1 MHQLPHQR
9 HSSHLH
15 QDRSPTDPSF
25 LANMSAVRRVPS
37 NSKLATIAA
46 GAAVTTSRHAALK
59 RPRTPDILTRSAL
72 GRRRASTGI
81 PWLPATVC
89 TILPMPLVS
98 GATAAGF
105 KVVRLLGSEEF
116 GELYVAEH
124 PRFPRHQMLQL
135 IPADVSADLD
145 YRERFTEESDLAAA
159 LWHPHIVGLTDR
171 GEFDGQLW
179 LSMDY
184 VDGIDAAQLLG
195 DSYPDG
201 MPPKMVVEIVSAI
214 ADALDYAHDRGVLHR
229 YVNPSNILVSKSQ
242 SDRRRIAL
250 VGFGIARR
258 LGDTNTLT
266 RANVII
272 GIASFAA
279 PEQLMDDVVDGRA
292 DQYALAG
299 TAFHLLTGSP
309 PFAHFNPAVLIS
321 KHLNDRPPR
330 PSDLRPDLTDFD
342 AIFVRALAKDPI
354 DRFRRCRDFAKA
366 LEATGDTRS
375 VFRGASAFQEASDLR
390 DTGATALLAVPKTD
404 AVPPSEPAAP
414 APPDAESDDALA
426 PPDALSDSEVDDV
439 ITSAQPAVSGA
450 IADDTSAASHS
461 RWMLHTTA
469 IAGTIMVVVLAWFL
483 GVRALRSA
491 SESNDTPTSVE
502 TTSAEPTT
510 PRAHPAPA
518 TATPP
523 PAITTPP
530 PAAPAPTHAIPPAMV
545 TPPAPA
551 ATTPPTS
558 RSSPPA
564 TTTPPAS
571 SPSPR
576 QTAVPPTTGPHSTP
590 PMADV
595 DTRPAIGMPCGPEQ
609 TGATTVSNTGGPV
622 SCVGTP
628 GGSAWEPPGG

>member
-1 MHQLPHQR
+1 
-9 HSSHLH
+9 
-15 QDRSPTDPSF
+15 
-25 LANMSAVRRVPS
+25 
-37 NSKLATIAA
+37 
-46 GAAVTTSRHAALK
+46 
-59 RPRTPDILTRSAL
+59 
-72 GRRRASTGI
+72 
-81 PWLPATVC
+81 
-89 TILPMPLVS
+89 
-98 GATAAGF
+98 
-105 KVVRLLGSEEF
+105 
-116 GELYVAEH
+116 
-124 PRFPRHQMLQL
+124 
-135 IPADVSADLD
+135 
-145 YRERFTEESDLAAA
+145 
-159 LWHPHIVGLTDR
+159 
-171 GEFDGQLW
+171 
-179 LSMDY
+179 
-184 VDGIDAAQLLG
+184 
-195 DSYPDG
+195 
-201 MPPKMVVEIVSAI
+201 
-214 ADALDYAHDRGVLHR
+214 
-229 YVNPSNILVSKSQ
+229 
-242 SDRRRIAL
+242 
-250 VGFGIARR
+250 
-258 LGDTNTLT
+258 
-266 RANVII
+266 
-272 GIASFAA
+272 
-279 PEQLMDDVVDGRA
+279 MDDVVDGRA

-404 AVPPSEPAAP
+404 AVPPTEPAAP

-426 PPDALSDSEVDDV
+426 PPDALPDSEVDDV
-439 ITSAQPAVSGA
+439 ITSAEPAVSGA
-450 IADDTSAASHS
+450 IADDTSTASHS
-461 RWMLHTTA
+461 RRMLHTTA
-469 IAGTIMVVVLAWFL
+469 IAGTIVVVVLAWFL

-530 PAAPAPTHAIPPAMV
+530 PAPPAPTHAIPPAMV

-551 ATTPPTS
+551 ATTPSTS
-558 RSSPPA
+558 RWSPPA

-590 PMADV
+590 PMAGV

>member
-1 MHQLPHQR
+1 
-9 HSSHLH
+9 
-15 QDRSPTDPSF
+15 
-25 LANMSAVRRVPS
+25 
-37 NSKLATIAA
+37 
-46 GAAVTTSRHAALK
+46 
-59 RPRTPDILTRSAL
+59 
-72 GRRRASTGI
+72 
-81 PWLPATVC
+81 
-89 TILPMPLVS
+89 MPLVS

-105 KVVRLLGSEEF
+105 KVVRLLGSGEI

-124 PRFPRHQMLQL
+124 PKFPRHQMLQL

-145 YRERFTEESDLAAA
+145 YRERFAQESDLAAA

-171 GEFDGQLW
+171 GEFEGQLW

-184 VDGIDAAQLLG
+184 VDGTDAAQLLG

-242 SDRRRIAL
+242 SDGRRIAL

-321 KHLNDRPPR
+321 KHLNDRAPR
-330 PSDLRPDLTDFD
+330 PSDVRPDLTDFD
-342 AIFVRALAKDPI
+342 AIFARALAKDPI

-366 LEATGDTRS
+366 LEATGGTRS
-375 VFRGASAFQEASDLR
+375 VFRGASAFREASDLR
-390 DTGATALLAVPKTD
+390 DAGATALLAVPKTD
-404 AVPPSEPAAP
+404 AVAPTEPAAP

-426 PPDALSDSEVDDV
+426 PPDALPDAEVDDV

-450 IADDTSAASHS
+450 IADDTSTASHS
-461 RWMLHTTA
+461 RRMLHTTA
-469 IAGTIMVVVLAWFL
+469 IAGTIMVVALAWFL

-530 PAAPAPTHAIPPAMV
+530 PAPPAPTHAIPPAMV

-558 RSSPPA
+558 RPSPPA

-576 QTAVPPTTGPHSTP
+576 QTTVPPTTGPHSTSP
-590 PMADV
+590 IAGL

-609 TGATTVSNTGGPV
+609 TGTTTVSNTGGPV

>member
-1 MHQLPHQR
+1 
-9 HSSHLH
+9 
-15 QDRSPTDPSF
+15 
-25 LANMSAVRRVPS
+25 
-37 NSKLATIAA
+37 
-46 GAAVTTSRHAALK
+46 
-59 RPRTPDILTRSAL
+59 
-72 GRRRASTGI
+72 
-81 PWLPATVC
+81 
-89 TILPMPLVS
+89 MPLVI

-105 KVVRLLGSEEF
+105 KIVRLLGSGEI
-116 GELYVAEH
+116 GELYLAEH
-124 PRFPRHQMLQL
+124 PRFPRHQLLQI

-145 YRERFTEESDLAAA
+145 YRERFTQESDLAAA

-171 GEFDGQLW
+171 GEFEGQLW

-184 VDGIDAAQLLG
+184 VDGTDAAQLLG

-201 MPPKMVVEIVSAI
+201 MPPKMVVGIVSAI

-266 RANVII
+266 RAKVII

-321 KHLNDRPPR
+321 KHLNDRVPR
-330 PSDLRPDLTDFD
+330 PSHVRPDLTDFD
-342 AIFVRALAKDPI
+342 AIFARALAKDPI

-366 LEATGDTRS
+366 LEATGGTRS
-375 VFRGASAFQEASDLR
+375 PFRGASAFRQASDLR
-390 DTGATALLAVPKTD
+390 DAGATALLAVPETD
-404 AVPPSEPAAP
+404 AVAPTEAAAPAPPDRVAPTDPAAP

-426 PPDALSDSEVDDV
+426 PPDVLPDTEVDAV
-439 ITSAQPAVSGA
+439 ITSAEPAVSGA
-450 IADDTSAASHS
+450 IADDTSTASHS
-461 RWMLHTTA
+461 RRMLHTTA
-469 IAGTIMVVVLAWFL
+469 IAGTITVVVLAWFL

-510 PRAHPAPA
+510 PRAPPAPA

-523 PAITTPP
+523 PAMATPP
-530 PAAPAPTHAIPPAMV
+530 PAPPAPAHAIPPLMV

-558 RSSPPA
+558 RPSPPA

-576 QTAVPPTTGPHSTP
+576 QTTVPSTTGPHSTP
-590 PMADV
+590 PTASL

-609 TGATTVSNTGGPV
+609 TGTTTVSNTGGPV

>member
-1 MHQLPHQR
+1 
-9 HSSHLH
+9 
-15 QDRSPTDPSF
+15 
-25 LANMSAVRRVPS
+25 
-37 NSKLATIAA
+37 
-46 GAAVTTSRHAALK
+46 
-59 RPRTPDILTRSAL
+59 
-72 GRRRASTGI
+72 
-81 PWLPATVC
+81 
-89 TILPMPLVS
+89 MPLVS

-105 KVVRLLGSEEF
+105 KIVRLLGSGEI
-116 GELYVAEH
+116 GELYLAEH
-124 PRFPRHQMLQL
+124 PRFPRHQMLQI

-145 YRERFTEESDLAAA
+145 YRERFTQESDQAAA

-171 GEFDGQLW
+171 GEFEGQLW

-184 VDGIDAAQLLG
+184 VDGTDAAQLLG

-266 RANVII
+266 RAKVII

-309 PFAHFNPAVLIS
+309 PFAHFNPAVLTS
-321 KHLNDRPPR
+321 KHLNGRAPR
-330 PSDLRPDLTDFD
+330 PSDVRPDLTDFD
-342 AIFVRALAKDPI
+342 AIFARALAKDPI

-366 LEATGDTRS
+366 LEATGGTRS
-375 VFRGASAFQEASDLR
+375 PFRGASAFRQASDLR
-390 DTGATALLAVPKTD
+390 DAGATALLAVPETD
-404 AVPPSEPAAP
+404 AVAPTEPAAP

-426 PPDALSDSEVDDV
+426 PPDVLPDTEVDAV
-439 ITSAQPAVSGA
+439 ITSAEPAVSGA
-450 IADDTSAASHS
+450 IADDTSTASHS
-461 RWMLHTTA
+461 RRMLHTTA
-469 IAGTIMVVVLAWFL
+469 IAGTITVVVLAWFL

-510 PRAHPAPA
+510 PRAPPAPA

-523 PAITTPP
+523 PAMATPP
-530 PAAPAPTHAIPPAMV
+530 PAPPAPAHAIPPSMV

-558 RSSPPA
+558 RPSPPA

-576 QTAVPPTTGPHSTP
+576 QTTVPSTTGPHSTP
-590 PMADV
+590 PTASL

-609 TGATTVSNTGGPV
+609 TGTTTVSNTGGPV

>member
-1 MHQLPHQR
+1 
-9 HSSHLH
+9 
-15 QDRSPTDPSF
+15 
-25 LANMSAVRRVPS
+25 
-37 NSKLATIAA
+37 
-46 GAAVTTSRHAALK
+46 
-59 RPRTPDILTRSAL
+59 
-72 GRRRASTGI
+72 
-81 PWLPATVC
+81 
-89 TILPMPLVS
+89 MPLVN

-105 KVVRLLGSEEF
+105 HIVRLLGSGEI

-124 PRFPRHQMLQL
+124 PRLPRQQMLQM
-135 IPADVSADLD
+135 IPADVSVDLD
-145 YRERFTEESDLAAA
+145 YRQRFTEESDLAAA

-171 GEFDGQLW
+171 GEFEGQLW

-184 VDGIDAAQLLG
+184 VDGADAAQLLG

-201 MPPKMVVEIVSAI
+201 MPPKMVIEIVSAI
-214 ADALDYAHDRGVLHR
+214 ADALDYAHDRGVVHR

-250 VGFGIARR
+250 LGFGIARR
-258 LGDTNTLT
+258 LGDTNTLS

-272 GIASFAA
+272 GIASYSA

-321 KHLNDRPPR
+321 KHLNDRPPL
-330 PSDLRPDLTDFD
+330 PSDVRPDLTDFD
-342 AIFVRALAKDPI
+342 AIFARALAKDPI

-366 LEATGDTRS
+366 LEATGGTRS
-375 VFRGASAFQEASDLR
+375 VFGAASAFREASDLR
-390 DTGATALLAVPKTD
+390 DAGATALLAVPKTD
-404 AVPPSEPAAP
+404 AVPPTEPAAP

-426 PPDALSDSEVDDV
+426 PPDALPDSEVDDV
-439 ITSAQPAVSGA
+439 ITSARPAVSGA
-450 IADDTSAASHS
+450 IADDTSTASHS
-461 RWMLHTTA
+461 RRMLHTTA
-469 IAGTIMVVVLAWFL
+469 IAGTIVVVVLAWFL

-491 SESNDTPTSVE
+491 SESNDTPTRVE

-523 PAITTPP
+523 PAPPAPPQAIPP
-530 PAAPAPTHAIPPAMV
+530 PAPPAPPQAIPPPMV
-545 TPPAPA
+545 TPPAPV

-558 RSSPPA
+558 RPSPPA
-564 TTTPPAS
+564 TTTPPTS

-576 QTAVPPTTGPHSTP
+576 QTAVSPTTGPQSTSP
-590 PMADV
+590 IAGL
-595 DTRPAIGMPCGPEQ
+595 DTRPAIGLPCGPEQ
-609 TGATTVSNTGGPV
+609 TGTTTVSNTGGPV

-628 GGSAWEPPGG
+628 GGSAWEPAGG

>member
-1 MHQLPHQR
+1 
-9 HSSHLH
+9 
-15 QDRSPTDPSF
+15 
-25 LANMSAVRRVPS
+25 
-37 NSKLATIAA
+37 
-46 GAAVTTSRHAALK
+46 
-59 RPRTPDILTRSAL
+59 
-72 GRRRASTGI
+72 
-81 PWLPATVC
+81 
-89 TILPMPLVS
+89 MPLVN

-105 KVVRLLGSEEF
+105 HIVRLLGSGEI
-116 GELYVAEH
+116 GELYLAEH
-124 PRFPRHQMLQL
+124 PRLPRQQMLQL
-135 IPADVSADLD
+135 IPADVSVDLD

-171 GEFDGQLW
+171 GEFEGQLW

-184 VDGIDAAQLLG
+184 VDGADAAQLLG

-201 MPPKMVVEIVSAI
+201 MPPKMVIEIVSAI
-214 ADALDYAHDRGVLHR
+214 ADALDYAHDRGVVHR

-250 VGFGIARR
+250 LGFGIARR
-258 LGDTNTLT
+258 LGDTNTLS

-272 GIASFAA
+272 GIASYSA

-321 KHLNDRPPR
+321 KHLNDRAPL
-330 PSDLRPDLTDFD
+330 PSDVRPDLTDFD
-342 AIFVRALAKDPI
+342 AIFARALAKDPI

-366 LEATGDTRS
+366 LEATGGARS
-375 VFRGASAFQEASDLR
+375 HFRGASAFREASDLR
-390 DTGATALLAVPKTD
+390 DAGATALLAVPETD
-404 AVPPSEPAAP
+404 LVAPTEPAAP
-414 APPDAESDDALA
+414 APPDAESNDALA
-426 PPDALSDSEVDDV
+426 RPEVLPDTEVDDV
-439 ITSAQPAVSGA
+439 ITSAKPAVSGA
-450 IADDTSAASHS
+450 IDDDTSTASDS
-461 RWMLHTTA
+461 RRMLHTTA
-469 IAGTIMVVVLAWFL
+469 IAVTIMVVALAWFL

-510 PRAHPAPA
+510 PRAPPTQA

-523 PAITTPP
+523 PAMATPP
-530 PAAPAPTHAIPPAMV
+530 PAPPAPAHAIPPAMV

-551 ATTPPTS
+551 ATTPPTT
-558 RSSPPA
+558 RPSPPA

-576 QTAVPPTTGPHSTP
+576 HTAVPPTTGPQSTP
-590 PMADV
+590 PMAGV